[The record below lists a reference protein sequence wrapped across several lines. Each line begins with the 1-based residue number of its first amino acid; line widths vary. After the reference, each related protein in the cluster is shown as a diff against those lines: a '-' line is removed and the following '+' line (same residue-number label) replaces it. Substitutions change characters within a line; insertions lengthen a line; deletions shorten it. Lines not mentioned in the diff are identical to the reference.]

1 MQYPTIAAPDMAAR
15 DAITDKYWQ
24 KALEFSGD
32 TQLHHLVLQDRLK
45 KIPVLQDTEKKT
57 TKKQD
62 AVKLMMTVRG
72 AINDADL
79 EKLGAANKRG
89 DTPLHLAVARGGREG
104 NEICVYLCERELELI
119 GNIKTA
125 AAVNDPPAATVLQQ
139 PSTRE
144 NCLGETP
151 IFLAALH
158 GNMDAFFLLHAMH
171 PIKESTPRSYYTRHD
186 GNTILHI
193 AVLGQHFGTVKRK

>member
-1 MQYPTIAAPDMAAR
+1 MQDPTIAAPDM
-15 DAITDKYWQ
+15 DKYWQ

-45 KIPVLQDTEKKT
+45 KIPVLSQDPKKKT
-57 TKKQD
+57 SKKQD
-62 AVKLMMTVRG
+62 AEELMVYVRNTIKG
-72 AINDADL
+72 AGL

-104 NEICVYLCERELELI
+104 NKICVYLCERELEL
-119 GNIKTA
+119 A
-125 AAVNDPPAATVLQQ
+125 PAATVLQR
-139 PSTRE
+139 PSTME

-171 PIKESTPRSYYTRHD
+171 PIKESTPRCYYTRHD
-186 GNTILHI
+186 GNTILHV

>member
-1 MQYPTIAAPDMAAR
+1 MQDPTIAAPDM
-15 DAITDKYWQ
+15 DKYWQ

-45 KIPVLQDTEKKT
+45 KIPVLSQDPKKKT
-57 TKKQD
+57 SKKQD
-62 AVKLMMTVRG
+62 AEELMVYVRNTIKG
-72 AINDADL
+72 AGL

-104 NEICVYLCERELELI
+104 NEICVYLCERELELM

-139 PSTRE
+139 PSTME
-144 NCLGETP
+144 NCVGETP
-151 IFLAALH
+151 IFIAALH